1 MPRSR
6 TILNR
11 LTLAVLGAVLLAA
24 AARLSA
30 GGAAWAPDLP
40 GRWSIPGPHTPLVP
54 ADRLTTLREQ
64 GWWTPTVMTVS
75 IVATLLLAHVCV
87 RHLRSGFRRLV
98 PLPAPR
104 SGLRARALEDA
115 LVRGAT
121 SVDGVEGCRAHT
133 RVRRQRLDVVLRVR
147 LREDTSPHTVL
158 PALTGLAHDT
168 EGVLSPYRLRMHIRF
183 TSRSHRRP
191 HVR

>member
-11 LTLAVLGAVLLAA
+11 LALAVLGAVLLAA
-24 AARLSA
+24 ALWLSA
-30 GGAAWAPDLP
+30 GRTSWAPELP
-40 GRWSIPGPHTPLVP
+40 DRWPLPDPHTSIVP
-54 ADRLTTLREQ
+54 AGRLGSLRES

-75 IVATLLLAHVCV
+75 IVATLLLAYGTV
-87 RHLRSGFRRLV
+87 RQLRGGFRRLV
-98 PLPAPR
+98 PLPAPH
-104 SGLRARALEDA
+104 GVLRTRALEDA
-115 LVRGAT
+115 LARRAT
-121 SVDGVEGCRAHT
+121 AVDGVAHCRART
-133 RVRRQRLDVVLRVR
+133 RVRRRRLDVVLRVR

-158 PALTGLAHDT
+158 PALTGLARET
-168 EGVLSPYRLRMHIRF
+168 ETVLSPYRLRLHIRL

>member
-11 LTLAVLGAVLLAA
+11 LVLAVLGAVLLAA
-24 AARLSA
+24 AVRLSA
-30 GGAAWAPDLP
+30 GGATWAPDLP
-40 GRWSIPGPHTPLVP
+40 GRWHLPGPHTPVVP
-54 ADRLTTLREQ
+54 AGRLATLREQ
-64 GWWTPTVMTVS
+64 GWWTPTLMAVS
-75 IVATLLLAHVCV
+75 IVATLLLACV
-87 RHLRSGFRRLV
+87 SLRQLGSGFRRLV
-98 PLPAPR
+98 PLPAPH
-104 SGLRARALEDA
+104 SGLRTRALEDA

-121 SVDGVEGCRAHT
+121 AVDGVAGCRARI

-168 EGVLSPYRLRMHIRF
+168 ETVLSPYRFRTHIRF